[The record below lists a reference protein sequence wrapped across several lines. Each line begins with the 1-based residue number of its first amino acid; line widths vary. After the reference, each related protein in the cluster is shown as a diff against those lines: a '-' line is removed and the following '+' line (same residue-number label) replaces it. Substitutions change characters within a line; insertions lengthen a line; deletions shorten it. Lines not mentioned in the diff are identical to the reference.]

1 MNYTYKNIYMSDCIQ
16 RSDGA
21 CIPPDPANTD
31 YQAYLAW
38 LEAGNTP
45 EPAET
50 PAAEPAA
57 EPVAEPAAEPV
68 AEPAAEPVAEPPAD
82 EVTE

>member
-1 MNYTYKNIYMSDCIQ
+1 MITYKLNPLGTSAQQFVDNVATGQ
-16 RSDGA
+16 W
-21 CIPPDPANTD
+21 ANTETN
-31 YQAYLAW
+31 QEYLAW

-45 EPAET
+45 EPAEA

-57 EPVAEPAAEPV
+57 EAPAAEP
-68 AEPAAEPVAEPPAD
+68 PVAEPPAEAPVD